1 MDAPSGIKQPNV
13 WSAYLHT
20 FAGADLSKQ
29 EADHKLSEIAKHIP
43 AIYREIT
50 DSSQSLYNLRKAFE
64 NNKKLKSSCQ
74 YKPVVIHFYLLKE
87 GCLPY
92 DPKEFL
98 EKSDYSRDPLAIT
111 DTDDFDQGC
120 EGNSDKLASYLN
132 AYLDQIL
139 YSNAPID
146 NSTFSTICQFL
157 CESLESPF
165 CANKSAILNV
175 IYTWLER
182 LYTYYSMPQKTVLS
196 PLVIRVLSHPHF
208 SGVTS
213 FKLWKKVNLSDFRQ
227 FDFVMALLRD
237 INYAAPLL
245 VHHKKFQQT
254 VANALQSIYTT
265 YFSKLT
271 VEMLFQPKAREFFC
285 NYARLCLSISY
296 LNPTLVPQQVH
307 DFLFKRDGKPDIL
320 TTYQLLLLDG
330 LDERHPEWIRSS
342 VALIQELF
350 SSTQSKAFP
359 RLLEEILATLARVPS
374 NEKKDYAIVSLLIA
388 KAYALEDANLSTY
401 FLSKIHAAF
410 SDLHIKDPEP
420 DEGFIDV
427 VQMPKLI
434 EDEFVL
440 IDKAAPTIELTM
452 ANAAIDPSRFDCLVG
467 LNIAKITFLKITP
480 AIAAL
485 KEKFPHTLFV
495 FEQAEQS
502 LGDKFLSLFGIK

>member
-20 FAGADLSKQ
+20 FAGTELSKQ
-29 EADHKLSEIAKHIP
+29 EADRKLSEIAKHIP
-43 AIYREIT
+43 AIYREVI
-50 DSSQSLYNLRKAFE
+50 DSSHSLQNLRKAFE
-64 NNKKLKSSCQ
+64 NNKTLKSSSH
-74 YKPVVIHFYLLKE
+74 YKPVVIHFNLLKE

-98 EKSDYSRDPLAIT
+98 EKSEYTRDPLAIT

-139 YSNAPID
+139 YSDVPID

-157 CESLESPF
+157 GESIESPL
-165 CANKSAILNV
+165 CPNKSAILNV

-182 LYTYYSMPQKTVLS
+182 LYTYYSMPKKNVLS
-196 PLVIRVLSHPHF
+196 QLVIRVLSHPHF
-208 SGVTS
+208 KGVTS
-213 FKLWKKVNLSDFRQ
+213 FKLWKKVNLSDFAQ
-227 FDFVMALLRD
+227 FDLVMSLLRD
-237 INYAAPLL
+237 INYTSPLL

-254 VANALQSIYTT
+254 VANALLSVYTT

-271 VEMLFQPKAREFFC
+271 VEMMFQPKAREFFC
-285 NYARLCLSISY
+285 NYARLCLSIFL
-296 LNPTLVPQQVH
+296 LNPTLVPQPVH
-307 DFLFKRDGKPDIL
+307 DFLFKRDGKTDVL

-330 LDERHPEWIRSS
+330 LDEGHPEWIQSS
-342 VALIQELF
+342 EALIQKLF

-359 RLLEEILATLARVPS
+359 QLLEEILATLARVPS
-374 NEKKDYAIVSLLIA
+374 NEKKDYVIVSLLIT
-388 KAYALEDANLSTY
+388 KAYALEDANLSKY

-420 DEGFIDV
+420 DDGFIDV
-427 VQMPKLI
+427 IQSPKLT

-440 IDKAAPTIELTM
+440 MNRAAPSIELTM
-452 ANAAIDPSRFDCLVG
+452 TNAVIDPSRFDCLMG

-480 AIAAL
+480 EIAAL
-485 KEKFPHTLFV
+485 KKKFPHTLFV
-495 FEQAEQS
+495 YGQKEQS
-502 LGDKFLSLFGIK
+502 LGDKFLSIFGIK